1 MPQYCSYLL
10 YALSRQGPS
19 RIWSSCIPSAYNSWN
34 TAHAQKILAESMTE
48 QSITSL
54 NHKVSHCNIY
64 FISWI
69 YIFRNLFQKFLGKY
83 SREQTLLQKYYTNYF
98 SLPQRLHPFL
108 FASSFPIT
116 SQPSTLHPL
125 IITVG
130 DVTLKSSWLLIY
142 FFHSPHQ
149 QTQHAV
155 YVWNSCLHGNFTQYI

>member
-48 QSITSL
+48 HSITSL

-69 YIFRNLFQKFLGKY
+69 YIYSETCSKNFLANILENRHCCKNITQIISHCLSVSILSFLPALFPSQV
-83 SREQTLLQKYYTNYF
+83 NP
-98 SLPQRLHPFL
+98 LPCIH
-108 FASSFPIT
+108 
-116 SQPSTLHPL
+116 
-125 IITVG
+125 
-130 DVTLKSSWLLIY
+130 
-142 FFHSPHQ
+142 
-149 QTQHAV
+149 
-155 YVWNSCLHGNFTQYI
+155 